1 MALPDRPS
9 QDARILI
16 VDDEEPNI
24 RLLKQILG
32 TVGYECIESTTDPR
46 QVVDLYRTFQP
57 DLILLDIKM
66 PYLDGHQVLEQLQE
80 TVPEDEYLPVL
91 VLTSDGSTPTK
102 QRALSN
108 GANDFLTKPFG
119 TVEVRLRVRNLL
131 ETRFL
136 HTSLREHNRLLE
148 QRVAT
153 RTTELLKRTDELE
166 EARVEILERLARA
179 AEFRDDAT
187 GLHTQRVARTSTL
200 VAQRLGLPADQVD
213 LIRRA
218 APLHDIGKIGVPDA
232 VLLKQGPLDPVDIQA
247 MQAHTV
253 IGAEILSGSRVALL
267 GVGRDIALTH
277 HEWWDGSGYPSGL
290 QGEAIPIAG
299 RLVAVADVFDALTH
313 ERPYKQAWSHAE
325 AAAEIERRSGTH
337 FDPYVVAAFMDLF
350 HEGALDEPS
359 LDTSAIPHGASR

>member
-1 MALPDRPS
+1 MALSDRPS

-24 RLLKQILG
+24 RLLRQILG
-32 TVGYECIESTTDPR
+32 TVGYACIESTTDPR

-57 DLILLDIKM
+57 DVILLDIKM
-66 PYLDGHQVLEQLQE
+66 PYFDGHQVLEQLKE
-80 TVPEDEYLPVL
+80 VVPDDEYLPVL

-136 HTSLREHNRLLE
+136 HCSLREHNQLLE
-148 QRVAT
+148 QRVT
-153 RTTELLKRTDELE
+153 DRTVELLKRTDELE
-166 EARVEILERLARA
+166 EARAEILERLARA

-187 GLHTQRVARTSTL
+187 GLHTRRVARTAAL
-200 VAQRLGLPADQVD
+200 LAERLGLPPGQVE

-218 APLHDIGKIGVPDA
+218 APLHDVGKIGVPDA
-232 VLLKQGPLDPVDIQA
+232 VLLKKGSLDRADAEA
-247 MQAHTV
+247 MHSHTE
-253 IGAEILSGSRVALL
+253 IGAEILSGSRVVLL
-267 GVGRDIALTH
+267 GVGREIALTH

-290 QGEAIPIAG
+290 QGEAIPISG
-299 RLVAVADVFDALTH
+299 RLVAVADVYDALTH
-313 ERPYKQAWSHAE
+313 VRPYKEAWSPAE
-325 AAAEIERRSGTH
+325 AVAEIERRSGTH
-337 FDPYVVAAFMDLF
+337 FDPYVVAAFVELF
-350 HEGALDEPS
+350 HEGQLDELL
-359 LDTSAIPHGASR
+359 LDELPVSHGVTP